1 MPDIFDLHADVCKT
15 LGSKARLK
23 IIDALGLGELTV
35 TDIACAVGAR
45 KANVSQHL
53 ALMRQK
59 GVVEARREGL
69 HVYYRLASPN
79 VLQACQLMRQV
90 LLEQIAS
97 RGELVAPSEAAA
109 NGASGGGPSSRG
121 GHGRRPAAAGGRPV
135 KAGLG

>member
-90 LLEQIAS
+90 LLEQLAS

-109 NGASGGGPSSRG
+109 NGASGGGP
-121 GHGRRPAAAGGRPV
+121 
-135 KAGLG
+135 

>member
-97 RGELVAPSEAAA
+97 RGELVAPNE
-109 NGASGGGPSSRG
+109 
-121 GHGRRPAAAGGRPV
+121 GRPPP
-135 KAGLG
+135 AGKGEAP